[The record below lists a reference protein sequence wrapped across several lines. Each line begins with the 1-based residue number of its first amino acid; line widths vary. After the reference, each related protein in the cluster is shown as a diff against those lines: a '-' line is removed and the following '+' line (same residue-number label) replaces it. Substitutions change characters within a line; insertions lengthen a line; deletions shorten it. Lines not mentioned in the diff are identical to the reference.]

1 VTGAAGGEAEGVDD
15 HVALV
20 WGDGHQLVVHV
31 LLLTHS
37 RVSGQEKRLKI
48 LQLKLITVTSPSKAP
63 HLTLVALSVTHSDL
77 HQLGQLCSVVRLVDN
92 IHHHT
97 FLVPGLSGCDVP
109 GAAPTH

>member
-1 VTGAAGGEAEGVDD
+1 MTGAAGGEAEGVDD

-48 LQLKLITVTSPSKAP
+48 VSTVKIDYSDFTFQSPP
-63 HLTLVALSVTHSDL
+63 LDTCRP
-77 HQLGQLCSVVRLVDN
+77 LCD
-92 IHHHT
+92 T
-97 FLVPGLSGCDVP
+97 Q
-109 GAAPTH
+109 